1 MFTGISSRRF
11 CCLVGAL
18 HRISENYQ
26 RQLAILLDVTDENDS
41 WYIDLNIQNANI
53 TLSDSQDV
61 DELTEDEDFKVL
73 LPFCYILNH

>member
-1 MFTGISSRRF
+1 MLPGISSRRF

-61 DELTEDEDFKVL
+61 DELKEDEDFKVL